1 MKSDQYANWLRTL
14 TPSQLRKEES
24 NLKMMIR
31 EPIAAGAKH
40 IAEAKLKKMEQ
51 IKRKERCI

>member
-24 NLKMMIR
+24 NLKQMISQ
-31 EPIAAGAKH
+31 PISGGSKQ
-40 IAEAKLKKMEQ
+40 IAEVKLKKMEQ
-51 IKRKERCI
+51 VKSKGE